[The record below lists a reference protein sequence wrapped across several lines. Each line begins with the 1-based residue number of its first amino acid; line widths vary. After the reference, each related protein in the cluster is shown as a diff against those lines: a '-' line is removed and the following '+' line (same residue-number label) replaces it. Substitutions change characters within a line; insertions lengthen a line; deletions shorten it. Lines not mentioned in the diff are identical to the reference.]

1 MNYKVAYH
9 TDVGIKKK
17 TNQDGLLI
25 KGAET
30 DWGEVLFAVVC
41 DGMGGLSK
49 GELASSQVLRAF
61 AEWFEK
67 ELPEM
72 LRTGFSEGILFD
84 AWKSLLNAENQ
95 CLADYGSRNGLSLG
109 TTATALLLM
118 GGLYYYI
125 HIGDSRIY
133 ELDLNLRQLTPDH
146 TVVAKEIAAGRL
158 TPEQAA
164 VDPRRSVLLQCVGA
178 SPMIEPTCQSGVVA
192 QNAAYLLCS
201 DGFRHVITEQEI
213 FAQLNPKIVRD
224 EATMTAGL
232 QRLTETVKVRQET
245 DNITA
250 VLIHT

>member
-9 TDVGIKKK
+9 TDVGTKKK

-30 DWGEVLFAVVC
+30 QWGEALLAVVC

-49 GELASSQVLRAF
+49 GELASSQVLHAF
-61 AEWFEK
+61 ADWFEK
-67 ELPEM
+67 EFPSM
-72 LRTGFSEGILFD
+72 LRMGFSEGRLFEK
-84 AWKSLLNAENQ
+84 WKKLLDIENQ
-95 CLADYGSRNGLSLG
+95 RLAEYGAKNNLSLG

-118 GGLYYYI
+118 DSAYYFI

-133 ELDLNLRQLTPDH
+133 ELDLQLRQLTPDH

-158 TPEQAA
+158 TPQQAA

-178 SPMIEPTCQSGVVA
+178 SPVIAPACQSGVLA
-192 QNAAYLLCS
+192 KDAAYLLCS
-201 DGFRHVITEQEI
+201 DGFRHMITEQEI

-224 EATMTAGL
+224 ETTMTAGL
-232 QRLTETVKVRQET
+232 RGLTETVKVRQET